1 MDTIQS
7 VQWLKANNL
16 YELAEDTSFY
26 LKKIFNPCFN
36 VTDEKILIMGDKGFN
51 NKRIAPILSG
61 AYYLAAKSLNMDTK
75 LVLQDVRS
83 RGTTADRE
91 VVESLDNLDQGN
103 LVFVN
108 MSDKV
113 GSLKE
118 IGKSFR
124 KFCEKK
130 KHRFV
135 SALSLGDLPTKQLS
149 EVIAAVD
156 VEYKPMQAMHQRVKA
171 VLDEGKE
178 ITVKTKAGT
187 NLYYNVEGMK
197 AISADGTYHEPGK
210 GGNLPAGEVYIP
222 CKGKGVSGKVVIDGS
237 SRNHKHTT
245 LIKKPITL
253 TIEEGSITSIEGGDE
268 AKKLENTLKWA
279 AGRAKHPRSVY
290 RVGELGIGLNP
301 KAKIIGSTLIDEKTL
316 GTAHIGIG
324 SNYWFGGSIYAII
337 HLDQIFKAPSI
348 TVDGQKLEI

>member
-7 VQWLKANNL
+7 VQWLKANDL
-16 YELAEDTSFY
+16 YELAESTSFY
-26 LKKIFNPCFN
+26 LKKVFAPCFG
-36 VTDEKILIMGDKGFN
+36 VTDEKILIIGDKGFSD
-51 NKRIAPILSG
+51 KRIAPVFSG
-61 AYYLAAKSLNMDTK
+61 AYYLAARSLNMDTK
-75 LVLQDVRS
+75 LILQDVRS
-83 RGTTADRE
+83 RGNPASSDI
-91 VVESLDNLDQGN
+91 VESLSNLEQGN
-103 LVFVN
+103 VVFVN
-108 MSDKV
+108 MSDKL

-135 SALSLGDLPTKQLS
+135 SALSLGDLDTSKLND
-149 EVIAAVD
+149 VIAAVD
-156 VEYKPMQAMHQRVKA
+156 IEYKPMQAMHKRVKS
-171 VLDEGKE
+171 VLDDGTE
-178 ITVKTKAGT
+178 INVKTKAGT
-187 NLYYNVEGMK
+187 DLYYNVDGMK
-197 AISADGTYHEPGK
+197 AISADGVYQEAGS

-222 CKGKGVSGKVVIDGS
+222 CKGKNVNGKVVIDGS

-253 TIEEGSITSIEGGDE
+253 KIEDGSIVEIDGSEE

-279 AGRAKHPRSVY
+279 AGRSKHPRSVY
-290 RVGELGIGLNP
+290 RIGELGIGLNP

-337 HLDQIFKAPSI
+337 HLDQIFKSPEI
-348 TVDGQKLEI
+348 TVDGKKLEI

>member
-1 MDTIQS
+1 MDTIKS
-7 VQWLKANNL
+7 IQWLKANNL
-16 YELAEDTSFY
+16 YELAQETSFY
-26 LKKIFNPCFN
+26 LKKVFAPCFK
-36 VTDEKILIMGDKGFN
+36 VTDEKILIMGDKGFS
-51 NKRIAPILSG
+51 NKRIAPVMAG
-61 AYYLAAKSLNMDTK
+61 AYYLAARSLNMDTK

-83 RGTTADRE
+83 RGSPADD
-91 VVESLDNLDQGN
+91 VIVESLGN
-103 LVFVN
+103 LEDGNVVFVN
-108 MSDKV
+108 MSDKL

-135 SALSLGDLPTKQLS
+135 SALSLGDLPTSKLN

-156 VEYKPMQAMHQRVKA
+156 VDYKPMGAKHAEVKS
-171 VLDEGKE
+171 VLDEAKK
-178 ITVKTKAGT
+178 IHVKTKAGT
-187 NLYYNVEGMK
+187 DFHYNVEGMK
-197 AISADGTYHEPGK
+197 AIAADGIYYESGK

-222 CKGKGVSGKVVIDGS
+222 CRGKDVFGKVVIDGS

-245 LIKKPITL
+245 LIKKH
-253 TIEEGSITSIEGGDE
+253 IELEIEDGSIVGISGGEE

-279 AGRAKHPRSVY
+279 AGRAKHPKSVY
-290 RVGELGIGLNP
+290 RIGELGIGLNP
-301 KAKIIGSTLIDEKTL
+301 KAKIIGSTLVDEKTL

-337 HLDQIFKAPSI
+337 HLDQIFKNPEI
-348 TVDGQKLEI
+348 TVDNEKLNI

>member
-7 VQWLKANNL
+7 IQWLKANNL
-16 YELAEDTSFY
+16 YDLAQDTSFY
-26 LKKIFNPCFN
+26 LKKVFNPCFN

-51 NKRIAPILSG
+51 NKRIAPVMAG
-61 AYYLAAKSLNMDTK
+61 AYYLAARSLNMDTK
-75 LVLQDVRS
+75 LILQDVRS
-83 RGTTADRE
+83 RGNPADE
-91 VVESLDNLDQGN
+91 VVVEALDNLENGN
-103 LVFVN
+103 IVFVN
-108 MSDKV
+108 MSDKL
-113 GSLKE
+113 GSLNE

-135 SALSLGDLPTKQLS
+135 SALSLGDLNTSKLND
-149 EVIAAVD
+149 VIAAVD
-156 VEYKPMQAMHQRVKA
+156 VDYKPMGAKHDEVKA
-171 VLDEGKE
+171 VLDEAKE
-178 ITVKTKAGT
+178 IHVKTKSGT
-187 NLYYNVEGMK
+187 DFYYNVEGMNSI
-197 AISADGTYHEPGK
+197 AADGIYHEAGK

-222 CKGKGVSGKVVIDGS
+222 CKGRSVEGKVVIDGS

-245 LIKKPITL
+245 LIKEPIEL
-253 TIEEGSITSIEGGDE
+253 KIENGSIVSIVGGEE

-279 AGRAKHPRSVY
+279 AGRAKHPKSVY

-301 KAKIIGSTLIDEKTL
+301 RAKIIGSTLVDEKTL

-337 HLDQIFKAPSI
+337 HLDQIFKNPEI
-348 TVDGQKLEI
+348 TVDGKTLTI